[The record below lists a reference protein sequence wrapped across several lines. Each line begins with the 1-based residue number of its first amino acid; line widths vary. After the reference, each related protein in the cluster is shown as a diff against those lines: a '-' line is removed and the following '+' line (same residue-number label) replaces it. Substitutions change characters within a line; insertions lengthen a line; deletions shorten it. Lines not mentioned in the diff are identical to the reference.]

1 MNIPLSQVG
10 QEIVDK
16 ADEIY
21 EDYFETE
28 VTDEIRT
35 TREYLAVVKGIM
47 SGMLVDEDTEDKFVF
62 QKPRKIKL

>member
-62 QKPRKIKL
+62 QKPRKSKL